1 MSPFP
6 VDTYDVAIILGAR
19 LRPDGSPSPALARRV
34 RHGVALA
41 RAGQAGALLMT
52 GGATGGLAPEA
63 QVMRDLALAS
73 GLPAERVHVEE
84 RARNT
89 IENALF
95 SAPLIRQAGW
105 RRLLVVTDS
114 FHRPR
119 AAYIFRR
126 FGLEVAVAGV
136 RPEQPSGQWWLAH
149 LREAA
154 ALPWTMLRVE
164 ACLLRA
170 DD

>member
-1 MSPFP
+1 MSPP
-6 VDTYDVAIILGAR
+6 VVDTYDVAIVLGAS

-34 RHGVALA
+34 RHGVALM
-41 RAGQAGALLMT
+41 QAGRAAALLMT
-52 GGATGGLAPEA
+52 GGATNGGVPEA
-63 QVMRDLALAS
+63 QVMARLALAS
-73 GLPAERVHVEE
+73 GVPAERVHMEE
-84 RARNT
+84 RARDT

-95 SAPLIRQAGW
+95 SAPLIRRAGW
-105 RRLLVVTDS
+105 RRLLVITDS

-126 FGLEVAVAGV
+126 FGLDVVVAGV
-136 RPEQPSGQWWLAH
+136 RPERPSAQWRLAH

-164 ACLLRA
+164 ARLLRA
-170 DD
+170 R